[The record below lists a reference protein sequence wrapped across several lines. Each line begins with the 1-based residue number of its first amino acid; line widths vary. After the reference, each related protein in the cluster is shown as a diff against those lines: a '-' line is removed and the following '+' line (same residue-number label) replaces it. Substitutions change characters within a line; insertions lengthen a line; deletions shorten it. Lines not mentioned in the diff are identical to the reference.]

1 MNAEVAMEQE
11 ALRRILLVDDEE
23 NVLRGYQRTLR
34 GKFGVDTA
42 ISGQAALETIR
53 EQGPYPV
60 IVSDMRMP
68 QMSGVELLEQ
78 VKREWPDTVR
88 VLLTGNTDQ
97 ETAVAA
103 INQGDVFRFLNK
115 PCPANELISAINTAM
130 RHHDLLVAEQ
140 ELLEQTVKGAVEA
153 LVELLSLAR
162 PDAMGQTMRLS
173 KHLRGINQALELPLE
188 PWVLETAGLLSQ
200 LGYTTLSKDV
210 VDTAQSGQAMDG
222 SQMESVEQAIGLAAG
237 IVGKIP
243 RLEVVADIIRLQDKH
258 FDGGGLPQ
266 QLVCE
271 GELPLGARV
280 LKCGLD
286 YERLLTAGQSSAVA
300 LETMSEYE
308 GRYDPAVLVALREYL
323 AADADGPVRTVS
335 ISELTAQMRLAEDV
349 VTSTGVLLVPR
360 GIEASDSVQAH
371 LRRFLDS
378 GQIENSVAVY

>member
-1 MNAEVAMEQE
+1 MQHSGKDRPP
-11 ALRRILLVDDEE
+11 RRGPQHTWTYSSSPA
-23 NVLRGYQRTLR
+23 RRRPARATR
-34 GKFGVDTA
+34 PAGKG
-42 ISGQAALETIR
+42 R
-53 EQGPYPV
+53 QGF
-60 IVSDMRMP
+60 
-68 QMSGVELLEQ
+68 
-78 VKREWPDTVR
+78 
-88 VLLTGNTDQ
+88 
-97 ETAVAA
+97 A
-103 INQGDVFRFLNK
+103 
-115 PCPANELISAINTAM
+115 
-130 RHHDLLVAEQ
+130 
-140 ELLEQTVKGAVEA
+140 
-153 LVELLSLAR
+153 
-162 PDAMGQTMRLS
+162 
-173 KHLRGINQALELPLE
+173 
-188 PWVLETAGLLSQ
+188 
-200 LGYTTLSKDV
+200 
-210 VDTAQSGQAMDG
+210 
-222 SQMESVEQAIGLAAG
+222 LAAG

-300 LETMSEYE
+300 VETMSEYE